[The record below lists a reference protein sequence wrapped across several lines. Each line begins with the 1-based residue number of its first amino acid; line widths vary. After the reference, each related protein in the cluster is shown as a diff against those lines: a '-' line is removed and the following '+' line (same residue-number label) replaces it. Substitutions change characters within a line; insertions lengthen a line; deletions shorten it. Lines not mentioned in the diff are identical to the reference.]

1 MTKLRELK
9 FKHAE
14 GVPQQNNLNGS
25 MNTSVTVQDENTGA
39 DSNVLQTNLIQENQN
54 LKKEL
59 DFASSEVE
67 RLRAKLIVE
76 DFEMPP
82 LSSELFG
89 SGKSNSFKLNES
101 MDN

>member
-1 MTKLRELK
+1 
-9 FKHAE
+9 
-14 GVPQQNNLNGS
+14 

-39 DSNVLQTNLIQENQN
+39 
-54 LKKEL
+54 
-59 DFASSEVE
+59 
-67 RLRAKLIVE
+67 